1 MTTPF
6 GGNSD
11 NRSSGNR
18 STDNRSA
25 AIGTGL
31 LAAETARCALALG
44 IVSLLT
50 AFAPAADASRLGL
63 FEARTAS
70 LDLSAA
76 DGTRLELFLDSESLR
91 LEDHP
96 VGANLV
102 GSALSNVSVTRPS
115 IGPIPDLVGA
125 PVIDDAARR
134 VHNDAPMIFGVGGD
148 LTPDSSNT

>member
-1 MTTPF
+1 M
-6 GGNSD
+6 
-11 NRSSGNR
+11 
-18 STDNRSA
+18 
-25 AIGTGL
+25 

-50 AFAPAADASRLGL
+50 AFGPAADASRLGL

-96 VGANLV
+96 VGADLV

-125 PVIDDAARR
+125 PVIDDAARS
-134 VHNDAPMIFGVGGD
+134 VHDDGPMIFGVGGD
-148 LTPDSSNT
+148 VTPDSSNT